1 MRPTQEPPSST
12 GDAGTSP
19 APQQPPKVP
28 VLTLGWIFLDI
39 GATAYGGLG
48 TTLAL
53 IERELVTKRRMLTP
67 AEVTEA
73 LTYTKLLPG
82 STGPQAIAYLS
93 YKLGGWA
100 GSAVAMAAFIFPSAL
115 LMVLL
120 ATGYV
125 ATTALPAI
133 GPTVNG
139 LTAGVVAI
147 LLATIYR
154 LGKPNIKEPLTWGIA
169 LLAFAVVAFLG
180 ISAALIVV
188 AAGLLGM
195 ILLSPSSAA
204 QDQKRQE
211 GRP

>member
-1 MRPTQEPPSST
+1 MRLTRSH
-12 GDAGTSP
+12 
-19 APQQPPKVP
+19 KVP
-28 VLTLGWIFLDI
+28 ALRLGWLFLRI
-39 GATAYGGLG
+39 GATAFGGLG

-53 IERELVTKRRMLTP
+53 VEREFVTKRGLLTA
-67 AEVTEA
+67 AEVTDA

-82 STGPQAIAYLS
+82 STGPQAIAYLG
-93 YKLGGWA
+93 YKLGGWS
-100 GSAVAMAAFIFPSAL
+100 GSALAMAAFIFPSAL

-120 ATGYV
+120 AGAYV

-133 GPTVNG
+133 GPAVNG
-139 LTAGVVAI
+139 LTAGVVGI
-147 LLATIYR
+147 LLATTYR

-169 LLAFAVVAFLG
+169 LAAFAAGAFLG

-195 ILLSPSSAA
+195 ILLLPPGAA
-204 QDQKRQE
+204 QEQTRKE

>member
-1 MRPTQEPPSST
+1 MRPTQEPPRSI
-12 GDAGTSP
+12 GDASASP
-19 APQQPPKVP
+19 TPQQPHNVP
-28 VLTLGWIFLDI
+28 ALTLGWMFLRI
-39 GATAYGGLG
+39 GATAFGGLG

-53 IERELVTKRRMLTP
+53 IERELVIKRGMLTP

-82 STGPQAIAYLS
+82 STGPQAIAYLG
-93 YKLGGWA
+93 YKLGGWS
-100 GSAVAMAAFIFPSAL
+100 GSALATAAFLFPSAL

-120 ATGYV
+120 AAGYV

-133 GPTVNG
+133 APAVNG
-139 LTAGVVAI
+139 LTAGIVGI

-169 LLAFAVVAFLG
+169 LVAFAVVAFLG

-188 AAGLLGM
+188 AAGLLGTL
-195 ILLSPSSAA
+195 LLSPPSAA
-204 QDQKRQE
+204 RDQQRKE

>member
-1 MRPTQEPPSST
+1 MTPEQEFSSST
-12 GDAGTSP
+12 SDTGAPP
-19 APQQPPKVP
+19 APQQQPKVP
-28 VLTLGWIFLDI
+28 ALTLGWIFLYI

-53 IERELVTKRRMLTP
+53 IERELVTKRGMLTP
-67 AEVTEA
+67 ADVTEA

-82 STGPQAIAYLS
+82 STGPQAIAYLG
-93 YKLGGWA
+93 YKLGGWS

-120 ATGYV
+120 AAGYV

-133 GPTVNG
+133 GPIVNG
-139 LTAGVVAI
+139 LTAGVVGI

-169 LLAFAVVAFLG
+169 LVAFAVVAFLG

-188 AAGLLGM
+188 AAGLLGV
-195 ILLSPSSAA
+195 ILLSPPSAA
-204 QDQKRQE
+204 QDQQRKE
-211 GRP
+211 GQP

>member
-12 GDAGTSP
+12 GDVGASP
-19 APQQPPKVP
+19 SPQQPPMVP
-28 VLTLGWIFLDI
+28 ALTLGLIFLRI

-53 IERELVTKRRMLTP
+53 IERELVTKRGMLSP
-67 AEVTEA
+67 ADVTEA

-82 STGPQAIAYLS
+82 STGPQAIAYLG
-93 YKLGGWA
+93 YKLGGWS
-100 GSAVAMAAFIFPSAL
+100 GSALAMAAFIFPSAL

-120 ATGYV
+120 AVGYV

-139 LTAGVVAI
+139 LTAGVVGI

-169 LLAFAVVAFLG
+169 LVAFAVVAFLG

-195 ILLSPSSAA
+195 ILLSPPSVA
-204 QDQKRQE
+204 QDQKRKE

>member
-1 MRPTQEPPSST
+1 MRPTQQSPSST
-12 GDAGTSP
+12 GDSGASP
-19 APQQPPKVP
+19 APRQPLKVP
-28 VLTLGWIFLDI
+28 VLTLGWIFLRI

-53 IERELVTKRRMLTP
+53 IERELVTKRGMLTP
-67 AEVTEA
+67 ADVTEA

-82 STGPQAIAYLS
+82 STGPQAIAYLG
-93 YKLGGWA
+93 YKLGGWS
-100 GSAVAMAAFIFPSAL
+100 GSALAMAAFIFPSAV

-120 ATGYV
+120 AAGYV

-139 LTAGVVAI
+139 LTAGVVGI

-169 LLAFAVVAFLG
+169 LVAFAVVAFLG

-195 ILLSPSSAA
+195 IVLSPPSAA
-204 QDQKRQE
+204 QDQTRKE
-211 GRP
+211 GQP

>member
-1 MRPTQEPPSST
+1 MRPTQPSHR
-12 GDAGTSP
+12 
-19 APQQPPKVP
+19 VP
-28 VLTLGWIFLDI
+28 VLTLGWIFLRI

-53 IERELVTKRRMLTP
+53 IERALVRQRGMLTP

-82 STGPQAIAYLS
+82 STGPQAIAYLG
-93 YKLGGWA
+93 YKLGGWS
-100 GSAVAMAAFIFPSAL
+100 GSALATAAFLFPSAL

-120 ATGYV
+120 AAAYG
-125 ATTALPAI
+125 ATTALPAM

-139 LTAGVVAI
+139 LTAGVVGI
-147 LLATIYR
+147 LLATTYR
-154 LGKPNIKEPLTWGIA
+154 LGKPNVKEPLTWGIA
-169 LLAFAVVAFLG
+169 LVAFAVGAFLG

-195 ILLSPSSAA
+195 LLLSPPSAA
-204 QDQKRQE
+204 QGQQHKE
-211 GRP
+211 G

>member
-28 VLTLGWIFLDI
+28 ALTLGWIFLHI

-67 AEVTEA
+67 ADVTEA

-82 STGPQAIAYLS
+82 STGPQAIAYLG
-93 YKLGGWA
+93 YKLGGWS

-120 ATGYV
+120 AGAYV

-133 GPTVNG
+133 GPAVNG
-139 LTAGVVAI
+139 LTAGVVGI
-147 LLATIYR
+147 LLATTYR

-169 LLAFAVVAFLG
+169 LVAFTVGAFLG

-195 ILLSPSSAA
+195 ILLSPSSTA
-204 QDQKRQE
+204 QDQKRKE

>member
-1 MRPTQEPPSST
+1 MRPTPPSHRV
-12 GDAGTSP
+12 P
-19 APQQPPKVP
+19 A
-28 VLTLGWIFLDI
+28 LTLGWIFLRI

-53 IERELVTKRRMLTP
+53 IERALVTQRGLLTP

-82 STGPQAIAYLS
+82 STGPQAIAYLG

-100 GSAVAMAAFIFPSAL
+100 GSALATAAFLFPSAL

-120 ATGYV
+120 AAAYV
-125 ATTALPAI
+125 AATALPAM

-139 LTAGVVAI
+139 LTAGVVGI
-147 LLATIYR
+147 LLATTYR
-154 LGKPNIKEPLTWGIA
+154 LGKPNVKEPLTWGIA
-169 LLAFAVVAFLG
+169 LVAFAVGAVLG

-195 ILLSPSSAA
+195 LLLSPPSAA
-204 QDQKRQE
+204 QDEQHKDGQ
-211 GRP
+211 P

>member
-1 MRPTQEPPSST
+1 MRPTQEPPRST
-12 GDAGTSP
+12 GDAGASP
-19 APQQPPKVP
+19 APQQPHKVP
-28 VLTLGWIFLDI
+28 ALTLGWIFLYI
-39 GATAYGGLG
+39 GATAFGGLG

-53 IERELVTKRRMLTP
+53 IERELVTKRGMLTP
-67 AEVTEA
+67 ADVTEA

-82 STGPQAIAYLS
+82 STGPQAIAYLG
-93 YKLGGWA
+93 YKLGGWS

-120 ATGYV
+120 AAGYV

-139 LTAGVVAI
+139 LTAGVVGI

-154 LGKPNIKEPLTWGIA
+154 LGRPNIKEPLTWGIA
-169 LLAFAVVAFLG
+169 LVAFAVVAFLG

-195 ILLSPSSAA
+195 ILLSPPNAA
-204 QDQKRQE
+204 QDQKRKE

>member
-1 MRPTQEPPSST
+1 MGLAQPSPHST
-12 GDAGTSP
+12 GGAGASP
-19 APQQPPKVP
+19 APPPRPRVSP
-28 VLTLGWIFLDI
+28 LTLGWIFLHI

-53 IERELVTKRRMLTP
+53 IERELATKRKMLTP

-82 STGPQAIAYLS
+82 STGPQAIAYLG
-93 YKLGGWA
+93 YKLGGWS
-100 GSAVAMAAFIFPSAL
+100 GSAISMAAFIVPSAL

-120 ATGYV
+120 AGAYV
-125 ATTALPAI
+125 ATTTLPAI
-133 GPTVNG
+133 GPAVNG
-139 LTAGVVAI
+139 LTAGVVGI
-147 LLATIYR
+147 LLATTYR

-169 LLAFAVVAFLG
+169 LVAFAVVAFLG

-188 AAGLLGM
+188 AAGLLGVV
-195 ILLSPSSAA
+195 LLSPPRAA
-204 QDQKRQE
+204 QDQKGQE

>member
-1 MRPTQEPPSST
+1 MRPTSEPLSST
-12 GDAGTSP
+12 DDVSASP
-19 APQQPPKVP
+19 VPQQPPKVS
-28 VLTLGWIFLDI
+28 VLTLGWIFLHI
-39 GATAYGGLG
+39 GATAFGGLG

-53 IERELVTKRRMLTP
+53 IERELVTKRGMLTP

-82 STGPQAIAYLS
+82 STGPQAIAYLG
-93 YKLGGWA
+93 YKLGGWS
-100 GSAVAMAAFIFPSAL
+100 GSAIAMAAFILPSAL

-120 ATGYV
+120 AGAYV

-133 GPTVNG
+133 GPAVNG
-139 LTAGVVAI
+139 LTAGVVGI
-147 LLATIYR
+147 LLATTYR

-169 LLAFAVVAFLG
+169 LVAFAVGAFVG
-180 ISAALIVV
+180 ISAAFIVV

-195 ILLSPSSAA
+195 ILLSPPRAA
-204 QDQKRQE
+204 QDEKRTE

>member
-1 MRPTQEPPSST
+1 MTPMQEPSSPA
-12 GDAGTSP
+12 GDAG
-19 APQQPPKVP
+19 APPVPRQPPKVP
-28 VLTLGWIFLDI
+28 APTLGWIFLYI

-53 IERELVTKRRMLTP
+53 IEHELVTKRRILTP
-67 AEVTEA
+67 ADVTEA

-82 STGPQAIAYLS
+82 STGPQAIAYLG
-93 YKLGGWA
+93 YKLGGWF

-120 ATGYV
+120 AGAYV

-133 GPTVNG
+133 GPAVNG
-139 LTAGVVAI
+139 LTAGVVGI
-147 LLATIYR
+147 LLATTYR
-154 LGKPNIKEPLTWGIA
+154 LGKPNIKEPLTWGMA
-169 LLAFAVVAFLG
+169 LAAFAVGAFLG

-195 ILLSPSSAA
+195 LLLSPPSPTQNQPS
-204 QDQKRQE
+204 KE
-211 GRP
+211 GQP

>member
-1 MRPTQEPPSST
+1 MRPTPPSHRV
-12 GDAGTSP
+12 P
-19 APQQPPKVP
+19 A
-28 VLTLGWIFLDI
+28 LTLGWIFLRI

-53 IERELVTKRRMLTP
+53 IERALVTQRGLLTP

-82 STGPQAIAYLS
+82 STGPQAIAYLG

-100 GSAVAMAAFIFPSAL
+100 GSALATAAFLFPSAL

-120 ATGYV
+120 AAAYV
-125 ATTALPAI
+125 AATALPAM

-139 LTAGVVAI
+139 LTAGVVGI
-147 LLATIYR
+147 LLATTYR
-154 LGKPNIKEPLTWGIA
+154 LGKPNVKEPLTWGIA
-169 LLAFAVVAFLG
+169 LVAFAVGAVLG

-195 ILLSPSSAA
+195 LLLSPPSAA
-204 QDQKRQE
+204 QDEQHKDGE
-211 GRP
+211 P